1 MYRLCTL
8 QSPLQV
14 PNITLSIFF
23 YDDNVSNTKVS
34 QWCFPFLPVLKSSKK
49 FLSPTTPKLVTDV
62 LYPPPSLSGIKVGV
76 RNTPCGGITTFDFMV
91 SMWLGD
97 KAAWLLASLIVSTTN
112 GLVLTIPSTST
123 NNILSDSSS
132 RLAPVNLLHIFRTP
146 FPRNTSGWLLLSNLR
161 VNFQNNFQIGVCKLF
176 QLKRTWATSVNWK
189 ALHVLALISIFLCSN
204 KIVMVYVGICDRE
217 CY

>member
-14 PNITLSIFF
+14 SNITLSIFF

-34 QWCFPFLPVLKSSKK
+34 QWCFPFFPVLKSSKK

-132 RLAPVNLLHIFRTP
+132 RLAPCVFMRDESVFLADRICFSHTPPVWLANGGFLFHWIQSALFCNMNSPTFFWLTSFQHLASSLSLLPQSCFRYY
-146 FPRNTSGWLLLSNLR
+146 
-161 VNFQNNFQIGVCKLF
+161 IELF
-176 QLKRTWATSVNWK
+176 LYY
-189 ALHVLALISIFLCSN
+189 HV
-204 KIVMVYVGICDRE
+204 YQ
-217 CY
+217 